1 MKKMIFLLFIF
12 NNLVLAQISNFISFD
27 KLTITIS
34 DFEISGQKNSPPNIF
49 NWNANI
55 ILNGFEFMLDDRKF
69 YDFTNQVLNDKKIV
83 IKQLKA
89 KISMENKR
97 LKISNAKFTSPFLKA
112 DISADLLV
120 DLNNME
126 NTWVKSSSIKLDNLS
141 VFFEKFIFDLEKEIG
156 QALPKK
162 GNSILIEASGPIED
176 LSIKGMDMNKLKK
189 KY

>member
-55 ILNGFEFMLDDRKF
+55 ILNGFEFMIDDREF

-112 DISADLLV
+112 DIRADLLV

-176 LSIKGMDMNKLKK
+176 LSIKDMDMNKLKK